1 MISSGRTEPYEASIH
16 HVTVVSPRVNGS
28 NDGRL
33 ADCAFDIE
41 HLEKR
46 IDILHHALDGH
57 QLTVIDD
64 HRFLTCDNIHP
75 CVQFPVLTLPG
86 SVDITSMFG
95 EFAWIPYAPHS
106 SVRIAYDEDSPS
118 MPSVPKKKLLWQL
131 EYKSVPYYIR
141 TFANQLFVGDR
152 YGSIRSKRD

>member
-57 QLTVIDD
+57 QLTV
-64 HRFLTCDNIHP
+64 LTTIASPHAMISIL
-75 CVQFPVLTLPG
+75 VFSFP
-86 SVDITSMFG
+86 S
-95 EFAWIPYAPHS
+95 
-106 SVRIAYDEDSPS
+106 
-118 MPSVPKKKLLWQL
+118 
-131 EYKSVPYYIR
+131 
-141 TFANQLFVGDR
+141 
-152 YGSIRSKRD
+152 